1 MTEPKLDAFFDRAT
15 TGLSRQ
21 KALRSDS
28 NTVSDMVF
36 VSVNRSF
43 ERLTGLR
50 AADIIGK
57 LFSEVFS
64 QDNGFEMTL
73 LSDHMEILLYRV
85 VRESEKRPVH
95 EQWIRISSFGIDD
108 ELFGSTYTDV
118 TRTETLRRRT
128 TGLLNVSTDILCSFD
143 LSLRFV
149 EISDAFTRAFGYEKE
164 DIENIS
170 LLTMM
175 NIDDVP
181 QAMEIVRSI
190 AQKRQIF
197 GFRCLLHC
205 KSGVFRNTE
214 WRFSLIDAH
223 IFASCRE
230 VEDGDESSRKS
241 AETDAASRIDERTGL
256 FNRDFFF
263 RSAAAEMDRALLYN
277 EKISILIV
285 ELEHL
290 KTVNDTWGHPVS
302 DDIMRQAAQLISHTV
317 RKADIAVHFGG
328 DEIVILLPQT
338 TAVGATAAADKLRR
352 ILAENIRTK
361 TGKVSA
367 SYGLAER
374 GQDEPLPIWYKRADA
389 ALMTAKTRGHNCIS
403 AAEANAL
410 FIAPEL
416 RYGWKPE
423 LESGDRELDAQHREL
438 LMVGREL
445 IDMAIANVG
454 YAETIKVVEHLVELV
469 KQHFI
474 YEEQLISRLKYKE
487 YRQHSKI
494 HQKLLGKI
502 DFLVSSLRR
511 QQVKSPAFYLFLTK
525 ELVYSHVEDDDARFF
540 PLLRSALE
548 IDSVG

>member
-21 KALRSDS
+21 KVVRSDS
-28 NTVSDMVF
+28 NTVSDMIF
-36 VSVNRSF
+36 ISMNRSF
-43 ERLTGLR
+43 ERLTGLH
-50 AADIIGK
+50 AVDIIGK
-57 LFSEVFS
+57 RFSEVFS
-64 QDNGFEMTL
+64 QDNGFQMTL
-73 LSDHMEILLYRV
+73 LSDHLEILLYRV
-85 VRESEKRPVH
+85 LGETDKKAPR
-95 EQWIRISSFGIDD
+95 EQWIRVSSFGIDD

-118 TRTETLRRRT
+118 TRTEMLRRRT

-149 EISDAFTRAFGYEKE
+149 EVSDAFTRAFGYEKE
-164 DIENIS
+164 DVENVN

-181 QAMEIVRSI
+181 QAMEIVRTI
-190 AQKRQIF
+190 AQKRQVF
-197 GFRCLLHC
+197 GYRCLLHC
-205 KSGVFRNTE
+205 KSGVFRSTE
-214 WRFSLIDAH
+214 WRFSLIDSH

-230 VEDGDESSRKS
+230 IEDGDENSRKT
-241 AETDAASRIDERTGL
+241 ADTDAASRIDERTGL

-263 RSAAAEMDRALLYN
+263 RSASAEMDRALLYN

-285 ELEHL
+285 EIEHL

-302 DDIMRQAAQLISHTV
+302 DDIMRQAGQLISHTV

-389 ALMTAKTRGHNCIS
+389 ALHSAKARGHNCIS
-403 AAEANAL
+403 TAEANAL

-416 RYGWKPE
+416 RYVWQPAF
-423 LESGDRELDAQHREL
+423 ESGDRELDTQHREL
-438 LMVGREL
+438 LLVGREL
-445 IDMAIANVG
+445 IDMSIANVG
-454 YAETIKVVEHLVELV
+454 YAEIIKVVEHLVELV
-469 KQHFI
+469 KQHFT
-474 YEEQLISRLKYKE
+474 YEEQLLSRLRYKE
-487 YRQHSKI
+487 SRQHGKI

-511 QQVKSPAFYLFLTK
+511 QQLKSPAFYLFLTK
-525 ELVYSHVEDDDARFF
+525 ELVYSHVVEDDARFF
-540 PLLRSALE
+540 PLIHISQE
-548 IDSVG
+548 IGSVG